1 MYAYSYAHRKP
12 TIMMW
17 DNLKELPIDL
27 MIDNSRLLWAVYILR
42 ALPDAQ
48 ST

>member
-1 MYAYSYAHRKP
+1 MFAYTYAHRKP
-12 TIMMW
+12 KIMMW
-17 DNLKELPIDL
+17 DNFKELPIDL
-27 MIDNSRLLWAVYILR
+27 MIDNSRLLWEFYVLR